1 MEEQLAG
8 LEILLNMYVSSP
20 PYPCQNTMTVVK
32 AAPKI
37 CQTCRMD
44 GMSMSGC
51 VNVFSQLDRHF
62 SSVANALF
70 VCKMKSLFLM
80 LHQEAVGTQWEPT
93 PVWKTRL
100 ALGRKPQNI
109 ELIFVKKIIFLW
121 FVYQLVKYPETEVG
135 RQHIRKTELK

>member
-1 MEEQLAG
+1 
-8 LEILLNMYVSSP
+8 MYVSSP
-20 PYPCQNTMTVVK
+20 QYPYQNMMTVLN

-37 CQTCRMD
+37 CQTFRMD
-44 GMSMSGC
+44 GMNISGR
-51 VNVFSQLDRHF
+51 VNVFSWLDRHF

-80 LHQEAVGTQWEPT
+80 PHQEAVGTQQEPT

-121 FVYQLVKYPETEVG
+121 FVYQLFKYPETEVG
-135 RQHIRKTELK
+135 R